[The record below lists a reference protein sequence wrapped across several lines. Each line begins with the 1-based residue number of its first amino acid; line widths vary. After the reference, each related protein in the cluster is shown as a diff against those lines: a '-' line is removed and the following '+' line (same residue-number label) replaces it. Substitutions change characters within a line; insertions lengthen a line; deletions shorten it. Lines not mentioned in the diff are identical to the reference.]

1 MFIVAKNTLA
11 MFSQPRLNQRQRSEI
26 MQNKL
31 MAGVWRYMLGV
42 PPFLWEKQIE
52 KAERKVKT
60 FHWIHDSRAQVGTSL
75 CGQGDAPA
83 RQAHSTGTGGP
94 GIGSHRRACVGD
106 PARLGKAPDLLVH
119 EQRRT
124 GDLGL
129 SGDSGENA
137 PCNNLSFRGAVI
149 RCLSGGRIRD
159 ALRARA
165 TER

>member
-1 MFIVAKNTLA
+1 MFIVSKNTLA
-11 MFSQPRLNQRQRSEI
+11 MFSEPRLNQRQRSGI

-31 MAGVWRYMLGV
+31 MTGVWRYMLGV
-42 PPFLWEKQIE
+42 PPFLWEKQIRE
-52 KAERKVKT
+52 GRAQSEA
-60 FHWIHDSRAQVGTSL
+60 FHWIHDSGAQVGTSL
-75 CGQGDAPA
+75 CGQGDAPP

-94 GIGSHRRACVGD
+94 GIGSHLRACVGY

-119 EQRRT
+119 KQRWT

-129 SGDSGENA
+129 SGNSGENA
-137 PCNNLSFRGAVI
+137 PFNNLSFRGAVI